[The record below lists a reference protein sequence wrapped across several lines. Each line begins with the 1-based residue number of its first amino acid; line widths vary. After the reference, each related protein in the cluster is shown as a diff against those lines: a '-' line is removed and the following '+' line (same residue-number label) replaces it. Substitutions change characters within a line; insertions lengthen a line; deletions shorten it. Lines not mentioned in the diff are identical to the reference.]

1 MRLLHYRQDTG
12 RLNVVSV
19 TVSGLALI
27 LILGFSQSEKGSES
41 SPEAEIAPVALAQAL
56 PKQVQPLAVTM
67 TQTARIGSFGSASYL
82 NPVIGQVSSSRWLTS
97 AHNSSD
103 ETRGHLEGQPS
114 IHFYGVGF
122 PDIRMPPRPQQTYN
136 QDSNGGNRWHRMITW
151 RQPGDADKP
160 AEPIPYVRCMGLSPQ
175 AVAKRADRYHALIV
189 ELALEYDVSASL
201 IKAVVTTES
210 CFNHKALS
218 PVGALGL
225 MQLMPDTASWLKV
238 ADPQNPRDNLRA
250 GVRYLA
256 SLQKQFD
263 SLELALA
270 AYNAGPGNVRR
281 YQGVPPFAETQ
292 AYVQK
297 VQAFYRRYVAATRV
311 ATR

>member
-1 MRLLHYRQDTG
+1 MRLLRYRQNTR
-12 RLNVVSV
+12 RLNIVSV
-19 TVSGLALI
+19 MVSSFALVF
-27 LILGFSQSEKGSES
+27 ILGFSQPEKK
-41 SPEAEIAPVALAQAL
+41 PEASPVADIAAVALAQVE
-56 PKQVQPLAVTM
+56 PENVQPIEAPIPQL
-67 TQTARIGSFGSASYL
+67 ARIGSFVSGSSF
-82 NPVIGQVSSSRWLTS
+82 NTVIGQVNSSRWL
-97 AHNSSD
+97 ALAQHSSD
-103 ETRGHLEGQPS
+103 AEPGTLDGQRTT
-114 IHFYGVGF
+114 HFNGVGF
-122 PDIRMPPRPQQTYN
+122 PDIRIHRRPQQTYN
-136 QDSNGGNRWHRMITW
+136 QGSERGSRWQRMIAW
-151 RQPGDADKP
+151 RQTGDATKP

-201 IKAVVTTES
+201 VKAVVTRES

-238 ADPQNPRDNLRA
+238 VNPQDPKDNLRA
-250 GVRYLA
+250 GIRYLA

-281 YQGVPPFAETQ
+281 YKGVPPFAETQ